1 MTKKLNE
8 GMKPLDALQLGCQA
22 VLCSPGFLYLNL
34 GEGALDEVALA
45 SRLSYFLWSSPPDE
59 TLLDL
64 AFAGQLKPGL
74 SAQVTRMLAD
84 PKSERFVRHFVR
96 RWLDLDNIGTMPPS
110 GEFLIY
116 YRDNLETAMRG
127 ETETFFRHVLDNNL
141 PPREFLNADYSFLN
155 RELALHYGIEGVQG
169 NQLQR
174 VSLNN
179 SRRGGLLG
187 HGAFLTASAN
197 GVDTSP
203 VVRGIYVLEKLLGYT
218 PPPPPPDVPAI
229 EPDIRGADTIRDLL
243 QKHREVATCAECH
256 RKIDPLGF
264 ALENFDAIGG
274 WRDEYEKKTPIDPSG
289 KLPGG
294 DHFRTVPEFRK
305 LLVDRQDQFDRCL
318 TEKLLT
324 YALGRE
330 LEIGD
335 RPGIDQILADLADRK
350 GGLRDL
356 ISLVVL
362 SDPFLNN

>member
-1 MTKKLNE
+1 
-8 GMKPLDALQLGCQA
+8 MKHCR
-22 VLCSPGFLYLNL
+22 S
-34 GEGALDEVALA
+34 
-45 SRLSYFLWSSPPDE
+45 
-59 TLLDL
+59 T
-64 AFAGQLKPGL
+64 FAGQRRVYRRSPVCSPIRVGETV
-74 SAQVTRMLAD
+74 STY
-84 PKSERFVRHFVR
+84 R
-96 RWLDLDNIGTMPPS
+96 RWRTWTTSAPCLVQNPDLLPRQPRAANAARPRRSST
-110 GEFLIY
+110 
-116 YRDNLETAMRG
+116 R
-127 ETETFFRHVLDNNL
+127 LDNNL

-335 RPGIDQILADLADRK
+335 RTGIDQILADLADRK